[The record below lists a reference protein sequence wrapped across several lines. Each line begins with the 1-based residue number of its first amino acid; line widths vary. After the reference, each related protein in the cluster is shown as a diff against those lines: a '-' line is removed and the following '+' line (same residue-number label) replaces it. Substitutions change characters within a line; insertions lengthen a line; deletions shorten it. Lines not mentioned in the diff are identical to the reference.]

1 MNLSENAPPP
11 PRHFEFGPFRLDP
24 VRSRLLR
31 GGAVVP
37 LKAKPFQTLLVL
49 LKNRGRDVRR
59 EDLLREVWSD
69 AIVEENNLSQCIS
82 ALRKALGE
90 GPRDHSYIVT
100 VPGYGYRFVAPVAE
114 VDAETARAESAESEP
129 AAVPDSPHME
139 PGAPSAPRSAARR
152 RPLAAAGT
160 LALLLAAGF
169 LFAVWRADR
178 SQRAVDA
185 LAATSPAAREAVL
198 KGRFFWNKRTTESL
212 HRAIGYFEQAVRLD
226 PRLAL
231 AHSGLADS
239 NALLWEYTSEWR
251 YATAAKASAETA
263 ARIAPDRAETLTS
276 RGNVRQSI
284 DGDLSGAERDFRRA
298 IEIDPRYATA
308 RHWYAWC
315 LLALGRVEEATV
327 QLQKAREIDPLST
340 IITSALGTARYFAG
354 DSTGAIAEYR
364 RALELD
370 PWFARAHLLLGQVMT
385 VEGRHAE
392 AIEELTLARRLVGD
406 NPNATGALAYAYG
419 QAGRRADALAL
430 LDALR
435 HRDRSAPVPPFALA
449 QAYAGL
455 GDDERALVEVR
466 RACRERSVSPA
477 VIRLDPRLAA
487 LRKLPAYPRTCP

>member
-1 MNLSENAPPP
+1 MNLSETAPSSPPP
-11 PRHFEFGPFRLDP
+11 PRYFEFGPFRLDP
-24 VRSRLLR
+24 VRHRLLR
-31 GGAVVP
+31 EGQAVP
-37 LKAKPFQTLLVL
+37 LKAKPLQTLLVL
-49 LKNRGRDVRR
+49 LEHRGRDVRR

-69 AIVEENNLSQCIS
+69 AVVEENNLSQCIS

-114 VDAETARAESAESEP
+114 LTEADPP
-129 AAVPDSPHME
+129 AASE
-139 PGAPSAPRSAARR
+139 APGLPTSRVSARR
-152 RPLAAAGT
+152 SPAAPHGRWKIAVAGIALALLAGIALAIWYPGSFRKTSADGLAAA
-160 LALLLAAGF
+160 
-169 LFAVWRADR
+169 
-178 SQRAVDA
+178 
-185 LAATSPAAREAVL
+185 SPAAREAVL
-198 KGRFFWNKRTTESL
+198 KGRFFWNKRTAGSL

-226 PRLAL
+226 PNLAL

-239 NALLWEYTSEWR
+239 HALLWEYTSEWR
-251 YATAAKASAETA
+251 YARAAKASAETA
-263 ARIAPDRAETLTS
+263 ARLDPDRAETLTS
-276 RGNVRQSI
+276 LANVRQSV
-284 DGDLSGAERDFRRA
+284 DGDLAGAERDFRRA

-327 QLQKAREIDPLST
+327 QLQKAQEIDPLST

-370 PWFARAHLLLGQVMT
+370 PWFARAHLLLGQVLT

-419 QAGRRADALAL
+419 KAGRRAEGQAMLDDL
-430 LDALR
+430 LR
-435 HRDRSAPVPPFALA
+435 RDRSAPVPPFAFA

-455 GDDERALVEVR
+455 GDDERALAEVR